1 MDYAAKSHTGLVR
14 QINEDEFAL
23 HMDLDP
29 YQVVLV
35 ADGMGGHSAGEI
47 ASSIAVEVA
56 GLSLREKLADKTE
69 AEAEPYLS
77 DFIVESILRANEEI
91 FQRGKSSSGYSGM
104 GTTIV
109 ASVVGPRSITMG
121 YIGDSRGYLITPDA
135 IVQLTDDH
143 SLVNELYKKGQLT
156 EEEANAHPQ
165 KNILTRALGT
175 DQRVEV
181 DLISSRWAIGD
192 ILLLCTDG
200 LTNLVSDEEILQ
212 VMQQDN
218 GSLDDKINRLIE
230 RALEEGGN
238 DNITVIALQNTQ
250 DGKRGETQ

>member
-1 MDYAAKSHTGLVR
+1 MEYAAKSHIGLVR

-35 ADGMGGHSAGEI
+35 ADGMGGHLAGEI

-56 GLSLREKLADKTE
+56 GQELRQKLSGKTE
-69 AEAEPYLS
+69 EEAEPELS
-77 DFIVESILRANEEI
+77 DYIVESILRANEEI
-91 FQRGKSSSGYSGM
+91 YQRGRSSSGYAGM

-109 ASVVGPRSITMG
+109 ASIVSPRSITLG
-121 YIGDSRGYLITPDA
+121 YIGDSRGYLVTPKGIT
-135 IVQLTDDH
+135 QLTDDH
-143 SLVNELYKKGQLT
+143 SLVNELYKNGQLT
-156 EEEANAHPQ
+156 EEEVNAHPQ

-175 DQRVEV
+175 DMQVEV
-181 DLISSRWAIGD
+181 DLIRTTWQEGD

-200 LTNLVSDEEILQ
+200 LTNLVSNGEIAE
-212 VMQQDN
+212 VMSQP
-218 GSLDDKINRLIE
+218 GSLDDKINRLID

-238 DNITVIALQNTQ
+238 DNITVVALQNT
-250 DGKRGETQ
+250 GKRKRGETQ